1 MSHRRRWTTAAF
13 AVALGLALALA
24 SGAVARR
31 PKPDPCP
38 DGRFVLPAAGAPLV
52 GTADAIVLA
61 GGTVALSR
69 ATLGGGADGCD
80 AVPATIR
87 ARRKGTKVR
96 ARWTSCGAVER
107 VRLSGTIAA
116 PACDGMAGR
125 LKTKGAKAIRFTA
138 TRDAAVTTTT
148 TTTTLPPGPARTGLD
163 ALYALRDEVLAPT
176 VRGQHYVDLFDAH
189 NTEILAWLMHG
200 EGLYEFG
207 APAFLAWMPAFEALV
222 NGQGDA
228 VVITSAQIAALEEFF
243 ARLST
248 FASPTLAQVIA
259 DELAAV
265 PLDTLAGK
273 TMSEARA
280 LVLDDASGTTM
291 RAAARVPSPRAVP
304 GCTATCLLVGEC
316 NYAATPALTACRRR
330 PPASACASRGSAA
343 SSSRTTVG
351 GTARGMGW
359 PSSIRAYGAPPGAV
373 ER

>member
-1 MSHRRRWTTAAF
+1 MPIRRCDAARMSHRRRWTPAA
-13 AVALGLALALA
+13 LALAVGLVLA

-31 PKPDPCP
+31 SKPDPCP
-38 DGRFVLPAAGAPLV
+38 DGRFVLPAGTPLV
-52 GTADAIVLA
+52 ATADAVVLA
-61 GGTVALSR
+61 GGTVALPGDGS
-69 ATLGGGADGCD
+69 DGCD
-80 AVPATIR
+80 AAPATVR

-96 ARWTSCGAVER
+96 ARWTSCGAVAR
-107 VRLSGTIAA
+107 VRLSATIAA
-116 PACDGMAGR
+116 PACDRMAGR

-138 TRDAAVTTTT
+138 TRDAGVTTT

-176 VRGQHYVDLFDAH
+176 VRGQHYVDLFAAH

-228 VVITSAQIAALEEFF
+228 VVITTAQIAALEEFF

-265 PLDTLAGK
+265 PLDALAGK
-273 TMSEARA
+273 TMREARA
-280 LVLDDASGTTM
+280 IVLDDPGGTTM
-291 RAAARVPSPRAVP
+291 RAAPRVPSPRAVA
-304 GCTATCLLVGEC
+304 GCTVICLFEGEC
-316 NYAATPALTACRRR
+316 SY
-330 PPASACASRGSAA
+330 
-343 SSSRTTVG
+343 
-351 GTARGMGW
+351 
-359 PSSIRAYGAPPGAV
+359 
-373 ER
+373 